1 MLVVILQLASLH
13 FQTIIRRLLGRL
25 LGSLFGLRLLDFFLP
40 GPRSRDLL
48 LLRAPLCGLSPL
60 RAVERPPYETLV
72 SVCIIPGLGAA
83 GSGVVL
89 RGGPLGLGAGDFG
102 LGGRSLG
109 NFAGIAGSSSGAA
122 RFDFAAWAL
131 D

>member
-1 MLVVILQLASLH
+1 M
-13 FQTIIRRLLGRL
+13 RRLSRILPDFLGLFPRSF
-25 LGSLFGLRLLDFFLP
+25 LGSLLGLRLLDFL
-40 GPRSRDLL
+40 PRSRDLL

-89 RGGPLGLGAGDFG
+89 RGGPLGVGAGDFG